1 MVHNDDQDS
10 DDDDNDIVTMMM
22 MIMSLNDDDDDD
34 YDRIICLS
42 TWDEGRTQ
50 ALHFNL
56 CNPGIQCTIH
66 LQSSV
71 QSRYNSIQC
80 AIQHC

>member
-66 LQSSV
+66 V
-71 QSRYNSIQC
+71 
-80 AIQHC
+80 